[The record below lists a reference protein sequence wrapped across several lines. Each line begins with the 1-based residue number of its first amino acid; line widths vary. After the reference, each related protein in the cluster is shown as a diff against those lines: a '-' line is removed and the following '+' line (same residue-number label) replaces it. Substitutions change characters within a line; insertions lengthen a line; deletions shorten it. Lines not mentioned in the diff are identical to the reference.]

1 MKTIKP
7 VLLFFILIAYI
18 YVLNISVFNLP
29 PIGKLL
35 NPYSGFFQNGLVNK
49 FDEIELPGIKDEVN
63 LQIDSLLIPHIYAKN
78 DEDLYYVQGYMHA
91 FHRLWQMEF
100 QIMSTSGRLS
110 EIFGERALSIDRA
123 SRRKGLLYAAKNTL
137 EVSKKD
143 LETLKYIQAY
153 TNGINDYILSCD
165 IQNLPIE
172 YKLLNY
178 KPEKWTILKSF
189 LLMEQMSDMLSR
201 RNQDIEDT
209 YLLEILGK
217 EEYDFLFPEIHQ
229 EVDPIIPRNTNFQF
243 TPKKLTR
250 KRDTIYP
257 KISINET
264 LKKPDPYNGSNNFA
278 ISGKR
283 TKNGNPILGSQPDL
297 SLNLPSIWYAVHL
310 NSPTVNT
317 MGVSLPGAPG
327 VIIGFNDSIAWG
339 ETNATRD
346 VVDFYKIKFKDNK
359 RKEYLFDGKWLKT
372 EKIIEKFKV
381 KNSNPFYDTII
392 FTHHGPITYDRNFL
406 GNNDKVNL
414 AMRWIAHDASIEYK
428 TFFKLNRAK
437 NISDIKE
444 ALSYFDGPAQN
455 FAYATTEG
463 DIGMTIAGKFPIKW
477 KEQGKFLLDGSN
489 RDHEWSGYIPFEHA
503 LTMIN
508 PKRNYV
514 SSANQH
520 PSDKSYPYYTY
531 SHNYEYYRGRRLNER
546 LETIL
551 NATIEDAKSIQNDNF
566 NYTAYEILPVLLEKI
581 DTINFD
587 DNKKSY
593 FDKLKK
599 WDYFSNTKSIEA
611 SIFETWHYFLRK
623 KIWDEFDTIKFD
635 YRRPSNYNTFYL
647 MKNFPELK
655 YYDIV
660 STEKTENLSDIINL
674 SFELMK
680 DSIDNWKKSNSNDI
694 AWKNYKNTT
703 IRHLLRIND
712 FSVSNINIGGNRNI
726 LNAASKYH
734 GPSWRMIV
742 ELDPKGTKAWGI
754 YPGGQSGNPG
764 NINYSLMIQDWAV
777 GKYHKLLFNN
787 ISEKI
792 EDQMLYTKK
801 FKK

>member
-137 EVSKKD
+137 EISKKD

-229 EVDPIIPRNTNFQF
+229 EVDPIIPRNTNFEF

-257 KISINET
+257 KISIDET

-520 PSDKSYPYYTY
+520 PSDKSYPYYTF

-611 SIFETWHYFLRK
+611 SIFEPWHYFLRK

>member
-110 EIFGERALSIDRA
+110 EIFGERALSIDRE

-137 EVSKKD
+137 EISKKD

-257 KISINET
+257 KISIDET

-381 KNSNPFYDTII
+381 KNTNPFYDTII
-392 FTHHGPITYDRNFL
+392 FTHHGPITYDINFL

-414 AMRWIAHDASIEYK
+414 AMRWIAHDSSIEYK

-599 WDYFSNTKSIEA
+599 WDYFSNTISIEA

>member
-18 YVLNISVFNLP
+18 YMLNISVFNLP

-250 KRDTIYP
+250 KIDTIYP

-455 FAYATTEG
+455 FAYATSEG

-764 NINYSLMIQDWAV
+764 NINYSLMIKDWAV

>member
-35 NPYSGFFQNGLVNK
+35 NPYSGFFHNGLVNK

-110 EIFGERALSIDRA
+110 EIFGDRALSIDRA

-137 EVSKKD
+137 EISKKD

-229 EVDPIIPRNTNFQF
+229 EVDPIIPRNTNFEF

-257 KISINET
+257 KISIDET

-359 RKEYLFDGKWLKT
+359 RKEYLFDRKWLKT

-463 DIGMTIAGKFPIKW
+463 NIGMTIAGKFPIKW

-531 SHNYEYYRGRRLNER
+531 SHSYEYYRGRRLNER

-566 NYTAYEILPVLLEKI
+566 NYTAYEILPILLEKI

-712 FSVSNINIGGNRNI
+712 FSVSNINIGGNGNI

-764 NINYSLMIQDWAV
+764 NINYSLMIKDWAV
-777 GKYHKLLFNN
+777 GKYYKLLFNN

>member
-110 EIFGERALSIDRA
+110 EIFGERTLSIDRA

-137 EVSKKD
+137 EISKKD

-414 AMRWIAHDASIEYK
+414 AMRWIAHDSSIEYK

-581 DTINFD
+581 DTI
-587 DNKKSY
+587 
-593 FDKLKK
+593 
-599 WDYFSNTKSIEA
+599 
-611 SIFETWHYFLRK
+611 
-623 KIWDEFDTIKFD
+623 KFD

-680 DSIDNWKKSNSNDI
+680 DSIDNWKKSNSTDI
-694 AWKNYKNTT
+694 AWKNY
-703 IRHLLRIND
+703 
-712 FSVSNINIGGNRNI
+712 
-726 LNAASKYH
+726 
-734 GPSWRMIV
+734 
-742 ELDPKGTKAWGI
+742 
-754 YPGGQSGNPG
+754 
-764 NINYSLMIQDWAV
+764 
-777 GKYHKLLFNN
+777 
-787 ISEKI
+787 
-792 EDQMLYTKK
+792 
-801 FKK
+801 

>member
-18 YVLNISVFNLP
+18 YMLNISVFNLP

-257 KISINET
+257 KILINET

-520 PSDKSYPYYTY
+520 PSDKSYPYYIY

-764 NINYSLMIQDWAV
+764 NINYSLMIKDWAV

-787 ISEKI
+787 ISKKI

>member
-1 MKTIKP
+1 LKTIKP

-229 EVDPIIPRNTNFQF
+229 EVDPIIPRNTNFEF

-257 KISINET
+257 KILINET

-764 NINYSLMIQDWAV
+764 NINYSLMIKDWAV

>member
-1 MKTIKP
+1 MKKIKP

-110 EIFGERALSIDRA
+110 EIFGDRALSIDRA

-137 EVSKKD
+137 EISKKD

-165 IQNLPIE
+165 IRNLPIE

-229 EVDPIIPRNTNFQF
+229 EVDPIIPRNTNFEF

-257 KISINET
+257 KISIDET

-455 FAYATTEG
+455 FAYATTLG

-712 FSVSNINIGGNRNI
+712 FSVSNINIGGNGNI

-764 NINYSLMIQDWAV
+764 NINYSLMIKDWAV

>member
-7 VLLFFILIAYI
+7 LLLFFILIAYI

-63 LQIDSLLIPHIYAKN
+63 LQIDSLLIPHIYTKN

-100 QIMSTSGRLS
+100 QIMSTSGRLA

-599 WDYFSNTKSIEA
+599 WDYFSNTISIEA

-764 NINYSLMIQDWAV
+764 NINYSLMIKDWAV
-777 GKYHKLLFNN
+777 G
-787 ISEKI
+787 
-792 EDQMLYTKK
+792 
-801 FKK
+801 

>member
-110 EIFGERALSIDRA
+110 EIFGERALSIDRV

-137 EVSKKD
+137 EISKKD

-257 KISINET
+257 KISIDET

-381 KNSNPFYDTII
+381 KNTNPFYDTII
-392 FTHHGPITYDRNFL
+392 FTHHGPITYDINFL

-414 AMRWIAHDASIEYK
+414 AMRWIAHDSSIEYK

-599 WDYFSNTKSIEA
+599 WDYFSNTISIEA

-764 NINYSLMIQDWAV
+764 NINYSLMIKDWAV

>member
-1 MKTIKP
+1 M
-7 VLLFFILIAYI
+7 
-18 YVLNISVFNLP
+18 LNISVFNLP

-209 YLLEILGK
+209 YLLELLGK

-257 KISINET
+257 KISIDET

-489 RDHEWSGYIPFEHA
+489 RDHEWSGYIPFELA

-531 SHNYEYYRGRRLNER
+531 SHNDEYYRGRRLNER

-635 YRRPSNYNTFYL
+635 YRRPTNYNTFFL
-647 MKNFPELK
+647 IKNFPELK

-764 NINYSLMIQDWAV
+764 NINYSSMIKDWAV

-787 ISEKI
+787 FSEKI

>member
-110 EIFGERALSIDRA
+110 EIFGEKALSIDRE

-137 EVSKKD
+137 EISKKD

-257 KISINET
+257 KISIDET

-381 KNSNPFYDTII
+381 KNTNPFYDTII

-599 WDYFSNTKSIEA
+599 WDYFSNTISIEA

-694 AWKNYKNTT
+694 SWKNYKNTT

>member
-110 EIFGERALSIDRA
+110 EIFGERALSIDRV

-137 EVSKKD
+137 EISKKD

-229 EVDPIIPRNTNFQF
+229 EVDPIIPRNTNFEF

-257 KISINET
+257 KISIDET

-531 SHNYEYYRGRRLNER
+531 SHSYEYYRGRRLNER

-566 NYTAYEILPVLLEKI
+566 NYTAYEILPILLEKI

-680 DSIDNWKKSNSNDI
+680 DSIDNWKKSNSNDL

-712 FSVSNINIGGNRNI
+712 FSVSNVNIGGNGNI

-764 NINYSLMIQDWAV
+764 NINYSLMIKDWAV

>member
-1 MKTIKP
+1 LKTIKP

-49 FDEIELPGIKDEVN
+49 FDEIELPGIKEEVN

-110 EIFGERALSIDRA
+110 EIFGERALSIDRE

-137 EVSKKD
+137 EISKKD

-257 KISINET
+257 KISIDET

-381 KNSNPFYDTII
+381 KNTNPFYDTII
-392 FTHHGPITYDRNFL
+392 FTHHGPITYDINFL

-414 AMRWIAHDASIEYK
+414 AMRWIAHDSSIEYK

-599 WDYFSNTKSIEA
+599 WDYFSNTISIEA

>member
-110 EIFGERALSIDRA
+110 EIFGERALSIDRE

-189 LLMEQMSDMLSR
+189 ILMEQMSDMLSR

-243 TPKKLTR
+243 NPKKLTR

-381 KNSNPFYDTII
+381 KNTNPFYDTII
-392 FTHHGPITYDRNFL
+392 FTHHGPITYDINFL

-414 AMRWIAHDASIEYK
+414 AMRWIAHDSSIEYK

>member
-110 EIFGERALSIDRA
+110 EIFGDRALYIDRA

-137 EVSKKD
+137 EISKKD

-264 LKKPDPYNGSNNFA
+264 LKKPDLYNGSNNFA

-310 NSPTVNT
+310 NSPTLNT

-660 STEKTENLSDIINL
+660 STEKNENLSDIINL

-703 IRHLLRIND
+703 IRHLLTIND

-764 NINYSLMIQDWAV
+764 NINYSLMIKDWAV
-777 GKYHKLLFNN
+777 GKYYKLLFNN
-787 ISEKI
+787 FSEKI

>member
-18 YVLNISVFNLP
+18 YMLNISVFNLP

-257 KISINET
+257 KILINET

-520 PSDKSYPYYTY
+520 PSDKSYPYYIY

-764 NINYSLMIQDWAV
+764 NINYSLMIKDWAV

>member
-110 EIFGERALSIDRA
+110 EIFGERALSIDRV

-264 LKKPDPYNGSNNFA
+264 LKKPDEYNGSNNFA

-764 NINYSLMIQDWAV
+764 NINYSLMIKDWAV

>member
-35 NPYSGFFQNGLVNK
+35 NPYSGFFHNGLVNK

-137 EVSKKD
+137 EISKKD

-257 KISINET
+257 KISIDET

-381 KNSNPFYDTII
+381 KNTNPFYDTII

-566 NYTAYEILPVLLEKI
+566 NYTAYEILPILLEKI

-764 NINYSLMIQDWAV
+764 NINYSLMIQDWSV

>member
-49 FDEIELPGIKDEVN
+49 FDEIELPGIKEEVN

-137 EVSKKD
+137 EISKKD

-165 IQNLPIE
+165 IRNLPIE

-257 KISINET
+257 KISIDET

-327 VIIGFNDSIAWG
+327 IIIGFNDSIAWG

-455 FAYATTEG
+455 FAYATTLG

-694 AWKNYKNTT
+694 AWRNYKNTT

-712 FSVSNINIGGNRNI
+712 FSVSNINIGGNGNI

-764 NINYSLMIQDWAV
+764 NINYSLMIKDWAV

>member
-1 MKTIKP
+1 
-7 VLLFFILIAYI
+7 
-18 YVLNISVFNLP
+18 
-29 PIGKLL
+29 
-35 NPYSGFFQNGLVNK
+35 
-49 FDEIELPGIKDEVN
+49 
-63 LQIDSLLIPHIYAKN
+63 
-78 DEDLYYVQGYMHA
+78 
-91 FHRLWQMEF
+91 
-100 QIMSTSGRLS
+100 
-110 EIFGERALSIDRA
+110 
-123 SRRKGLLYAAKNTL
+123 
-137 EVSKKD
+137 
-143 LETLKYIQAY
+143 
-153 TNGINDYILSCD
+153 
-165 IQNLPIE
+165 
-172 YKLLNY
+172 
-178 KPEKWTILKSF
+178 
-189 LLMEQMSDMLSR
+189 
-201 RNQDIEDT
+201 
-209 YLLEILGK
+209 
-217 EEYDFLFPEIHQ
+217 
-229 EVDPIIPRNTNFQF
+229 
-243 TPKKLTR
+243 
-250 KRDTIYP
+250 
-257 KISINET
+257 
-264 LKKPDPYNGSNNFA
+264 
-278 ISGKR
+278 
-283 TKNGNPILGSQPDL
+283 
-297 SLNLPSIWYAVHL
+297 
-310 NSPTVNT
+310 
-317 MGVSLPGAPG
+317 
-327 VIIGFNDSIAWG
+327 
-339 ETNATRD
+339 
-346 VVDFYKIKFKDNK
+346 
-359 RKEYLFDGKWLKT
+359 
-372 EKIIEKFKV
+372 
-381 KNSNPFYDTII
+381 
-392 FTHHGPITYDRNFL
+392 
-406 GNNDKVNL
+406 
-414 AMRWIAHDASIEYK
+414 MRWIAHDASIEYK

-455 FAYATTEG
+455 FAYATTVG

-489 RDHEWSGYIPFEHA
+489 RNHEWSGYIPFEHA

-566 NYTAYEILPVLLEKI
+566 NYSAYEILPVLLEKI

-694 AWKNYKNTT
+694 SWKNYKNTT

-712 FSVSNINIGGNRNI
+712 FSVSNINIGGNGNI

-764 NINYSLMIQDWAV
+764 NINYSLMIKDWAV
-777 GKYHKLLFNN
+777 GNYHKLLFNN
-787 ISEKI
+787 FSEKI

>member
-1 MKTIKP
+1 LKTIKP

-110 EIFGERALSIDRA
+110 EIFGERALSIDRE

-137 EVSKKD
+137 EISKKD

-257 KISINET
+257 KISIDET

-381 KNSNPFYDTII
+381 KNTNPFYDTII

-414 AMRWIAHDASIEYK
+414 AMRWIAHDSSIEYK

-599 WDYFSNTKSIEA
+599 WDYFSNTISIEA

>member
-137 EVSKKD
+137 EISKKD

-257 KISINET
+257 KISIDET

-599 WDYFSNTKSIEA
+599 WDYFSNTISIEA

-694 AWKNYKNTT
+694 TWKNYKNTT

>member
-123 SRRKGLLYAAKNTL
+123 SRRKGLLYAAKNSF
-137 EVSKKD
+137 EISKKD
-143 LETLKYIQAY
+143 HETLKYIQAY
-153 TNGINDYILSCD
+153 SNGINDYILSTD

-189 LLMEQMSDMLSR
+189 ILMEQMSDMLSR

-229 EVDPIIPRNTNFQF
+229 EVDPIIPRNTNFEF

-257 KISINET
+257 KISIDET

-317 MGVSLPGAPG
+317 MGVSIPGAPG

-694 AWKNYKNTT
+694 SWKNYKNTT

-712 FSVSNINIGGNRNI
+712 FSVSNINIGGNGNI

-764 NINYSLMIQDWAV
+764 NINYSLMIKDWAV

>member
-110 EIFGERALSIDRA
+110 EIFGDRALSIDRA

-137 EVSKKD
+137 EISKKD

-264 LKKPDPYNGSNNFA
+264 LKKPDLYNGSNNFA

-310 NSPTVNT
+310 NSPTLNT

-381 KNSNPFYDTII
+381 KNTNPFYDTII
-392 FTHHGPITYDRNFL
+392 FTHHGPITYDINFL

-414 AMRWIAHDASIEYK
+414 AMRWIAHDSSIEYK

-660 STEKTENLSDIINL
+660 STEKNENLSDIINL

-703 IRHLLRIND
+703 IRHLLTIND

-764 NINYSLMIQDWAV
+764 NINYSLMIKDWAV
-777 GKYHKLLFNN
+777 GKYYKLLFNN
-787 ISEKI
+787 FSEKI

>member
-63 LQIDSLLIPHIYAKN
+63 LQIDSLLIPHIYTKN

-229 EVDPIIPRNTNFQF
+229 EVDPIIPRNTNFEF

-264 LKKPDPYNGSNNFA
+264 LKKPDEYNGSNNFA

-489 RDHEWSGYIPFEHA
+489 RNHEWSGYIPFEHA

-764 NINYSLMIQDWAV
+764 NINYSLMIKDWAV

>member
-137 EVSKKD
+137 EISKKD

-165 IQNLPIE
+165 IRNLPIE

-189 LLMEQMSDMLSR
+189 ILMEQMSDMLSR

-229 EVDPIIPRNTNFQF
+229 EVDPIIPRNTNFEF

-257 KISINET
+257 KISIDET

-455 FAYATTEG
+455 FAYATTVG

-489 RDHEWSGYIPFEHA
+489 RNHEWSGYIPFEHA

-712 FSVSNINIGGNRNI
+712 FSVSNINIGGNGNI

-764 NINYSLMIQDWAV
+764 NINYSLMIKDWAV

>member
-1 MKTIKP
+1 MKKIKP

-137 EVSKKD
+137 EISKKD

-229 EVDPIIPRNTNFQF
+229 EVDPIIPRNTNFEF

-257 KISINET
+257 KISIDET

-392 FTHHGPITYDRNFL
+392 FTHHGPITYDINFL

>member
-110 EIFGERALSIDRA
+110 EIFGERALSIDRE

-137 EVSKKD
+137 EISKKD

-257 KISINET
+257 KISIDET

-381 KNSNPFYDTII
+381 KNTNPFYDTII

-414 AMRWIAHDASIEYK
+414 AMRWIAHDSSIEYK

-599 WDYFSNTKSIEA
+599 WDYFSNTISIEA

>member
-123 SRRKGLLYAAKNTL
+123 SRRKGLLYAAKNTF
-137 EVSKKD
+137 EISKKD
-143 LETLKYIQAY
+143 HETLKYIQAY
-153 TNGINDYILSCD
+153 SNGINDYILSTD

-229 EVDPIIPRNTNFQF
+229 EVDPIIPRNTNFEF

-257 KISINET
+257 KISIDET

-317 MGVSLPGAPG
+317 MGVSIPGAPG

-372 EKIIEKFKV
+372 EKIIEKFTV
-381 KNSNPFYDTII
+381 KNSKPFYDTII

-455 FAYATTEG
+455 FAYATTVG

-489 RDHEWSGYIPFEHA
+489 RNHEWSGYIPFEHA

-566 NYTAYEILPVLLEKI
+566 NYSAYEILPVLLEKI

-694 AWKNYKNTT
+694 SWKNYKNTT

-712 FSVSNINIGGNRNI
+712 FSVSNINIGGNGNI

-764 NINYSLMIQDWAV
+764 NINYSLMIKDWAV
-777 GKYHKLLFNN
+777 GNYHKLLFNN
-787 ISEKI
+787 FSEKI

>member
-1 MKTIKP
+1 M
-7 VLLFFILIAYI
+7 
-18 YVLNISVFNLP
+18 LNISVFNLP

-110 EIFGERALSIDRA
+110 EIFGEKALSIDRE

-257 KISINET
+257 KISIDET

-359 RKEYLFDGKWLKT
+359 RKEYLFDRKWLKT

-444 ALSYFDGPAQN
+444 ALFYFDGPAQN
-455 FAYATTEG
+455 FVYATTEG

-593 FDKLKK
+593 FDKLKMC
-599 WDYFSNTKSIEA
+599 DYFSNTKSIEA

-635 YRRPSNYNTFYL
+635 YRKPSNYNTFYL
-647 MKNFPELK
+647 IKNFPELK

-764 NINYSLMIQDWAV
+764 NINYSLMIKDWAV

>member
-110 EIFGERALSIDRA
+110 EIFGERALSIDRV

-137 EVSKKD
+137 EISKKD

-257 KISINET
+257 KISIDET

-381 KNSNPFYDTII
+381 KNTNPFYDTII
-392 FTHHGPITYDRNFL
+392 FTHHGPITYDINFL

-414 AMRWIAHDASIEYK
+414 AMRWIAHDSSIEYK

-566 NYTAYEILPVLLEKI
+566 NYTAYEILPILLEKI

-764 NINYSLMIQDWAV
+764 NINYSLMIKDWAV